1 MPPPRATS
9 RAATANFSYSV
20 ARAMP
25 SKRAAASRLPPVAA
39 RACRMARYSSSLTAS
54 ASGRMLARAGA
65 ACTGGSSALALS
77 GRAWA
82 CGSAAGARGRA
93 GSSLPRAPATSA
105 ASSTGTSVIKAACS
119 STLRSSRILPGQAWA
134 ASRSRASAH
143 RLRCGKA
150 LRRAMSSR
158 VHQDRLAGL
167 DHLGQQG
174 VGHHL
179 LDAPADELM
188 LAGKTQRRQEALV
201 ALADPD
207 HAVLAAHHH
216 HALHGLGIEVE
227 HRLRGQLEQAF
238 GVVRQRGGHGG
249 RCLQKGT
256 ACQGP
261 ARRPAWRPA
270 R

>member
-1 MPPPRATS
+1 MPAPRATS
-9 RAATANFSYSV
+9 RVATANFWYSV

-25 SKRAAASRLPPVAA
+25 SKRAAASWLPPVAA

-54 ASGRMLARAGA
+54 ASGRMSATAGVAGVGGGSALLAPAPASAKADSEGAGAGNGA
-65 ACTGGSSALALS
+65 AC
-77 GRAWA
+77 
-82 CGSAAGARGRA
+82 
-93 GSSLPRAPATSA
+93 SSLPRVAATSPVSSIA
-105 ASSTGTSVIKAACS
+105 ASVISAACS
-119 STLRSSRILPGQAWA
+119 STLHSLRILPGQAWA

-158 VHQDRLAGL
+158 VHQDRPAGL

-188 LAGKTQRRQEALV
+188 LAGKTQRRQKALV

-227 HRLRGQLEQAF
+227 HRLRGQLEQAV
-238 GVVRQRGGHGG
+238 GVVRQRGGHG
-249 RCLQKGT
+249 R
-256 ACQGP
+256 
-261 ARRPAWRPA
+261 
-270 R
+270 